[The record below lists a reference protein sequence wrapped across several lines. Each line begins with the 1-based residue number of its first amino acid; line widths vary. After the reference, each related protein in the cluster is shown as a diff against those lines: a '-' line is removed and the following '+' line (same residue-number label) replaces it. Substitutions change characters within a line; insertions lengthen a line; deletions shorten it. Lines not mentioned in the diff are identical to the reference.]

1 MLEGGIKNQNISDRK
16 SFPNEEKENNSD
28 TKKMKCEC
36 KFIKIIG
43 ANINREPG
51 NNNNINKLKS
61 FSLRGRLDK
70 ETSGLKRKIDGFDL
84 NKILENQLN
93 QLNQMDNLNSNYG
106 QISNNNQN
114 IVNKIKGLNINPN
127 VGDNYRMKEIVEENI
142 LKNNNVISEVKET
155 YSNIHTNSMKNVNMP
170 FNNDIYKNKIKAL
183 NTDSQP
189 LDSSLFIKTNESN
202 ENSEKF
208 DYKNIL
214 NYLQMNTLL
223 MKKIENLILK
233 NTEASSLQLTKDDQN
248 IEMVKRNN
256 NIRFQNSLED
266 NNTDSMNQSLP
277 YFHYLKRNEIS
288 KINSDKVQENTGVL
302 NSNANNR
309 QDPLKEFDYY
319 HSDSSIRRNKD
330 NFNQIKKLK
339 TQQLQQNTK
348 KSHSATSSFEEDS
361 SLSNDLL
368 QIVKNMDLKVNPSE
382 NNQFFKI
389 DFSKYKE
396 LLK

>member
-183 NTDSQP
+183 NTDSQT